1 MQGVQEMTKATT
13 WMIDIFKAFI
23 AVLLAHLLNDYLS
36 PKLIKL
42 TCEAWMH
49 VNALALGE
57 YCGGQQGGRLKLSSL
72 CFSSR
77 LKLSS
82 LCFSSLPL
90 TLAHRPWCSQWS
102 SGPAGHLS

>member
-23 AVLLAHLLNDYLS
+23 AVLLVHMLNDYLS

-42 TCEAWMH
+42 TYGAWMH
-49 VNALALGE
+49 VNALAQGE
-57 YCGGQQGGRLKLSSL
+57 YCGGQRGGRL
-72 CFSSR
+72 R
-77 LKLSS
+77 QSS

-90 TLAHRPWCSQWS
+90 TLAHRRCSQWS
-102 SGPAGHLS
+102 SAPAGHLS